1 MKTNSFER
9 FSLHQSDA
17 YIVDY
22 THQTKHTPVKRGV
35 ELHKVKPTDIDG
47 LFLDNQQQIRFKFV
61 NFEEKENLLLQDEL
75 PIKQCECMCVSEE
88 ELKEKKWLMLAELK
102 YCECKNVRPNLQ
114 KAFGQ
119 LMSTF
124 NYLTDRQVIS
134 RLHKTYLI
142 ISLPL
147 QSNAPFEHFVFSP
160 NQLSEM
166 RKRYKVIVRGVNK
179 VSIISASK
187 LKV

>member
-22 THQTKHTPVKRGV
+22 THQTKNTPVKRGV

-61 NFEEKENLLLQDEL
+61 NFEENLLLQDE
-75 PIKQCECMCVSEE
+75 
-88 ELKEKKWLMLAELK
+88 
-102 YCECKNVRPNLQ
+102 
-114 KAFGQ
+114 

>member
-35 ELHKVKPTDIDG
+35 ELH
-47 LFLDNQQQIRFKFV
+47 
-61 NFEEKENLLLQDEL
+61 
-75 PIKQCECMCVSEE
+75 
-88 ELKEKKWLMLAELK
+88 
-102 YCECKNVRPNLQ
+102 